1 MTLSGPEAMRSF
13 DDALRDIRR
22 EEDDIAKRLA
32 RSADIL
38 ARIRQT
44 EADFLRQLASI
55 RLDPATQTE
64 IAGGIGRAEAK
75 ARDML
80 KSHADAVGKAEVALR
95 TADAAVAALAG
106 ERRKRLAE
114 IEQLQGQLDA
124 LSRTAQAELAKD
136 AAYAAA
142 RAAADEKADVAE
154 EAQRK
159 TEQAEADRKEKGKPY
174 LEDPLFAY
182 LWARGYGTSAYRAGN
197 LTRLLDDWVAR
208 LCDFHRMRPNFVMLN
223 EIPLRLR
230 EHAERQTA
238 SADAAR
244 KALEALEDK
253 AVDAAGGGPA
263 RAALA
268 NAESR
273 IAAIDIEMVTLED
286 RRDEAANAQRELAQG
301 ADPAYA
307 QAVSA
312 LADSLG
318 REEVRTLLA
327 QARATHTTED
337 DTIVKQI
344 DDARARAAEEEAE
357 SRDDRERL
365 KVLAARRRELED
377 IQYEFKK
384 ARFDDPRSRFGEDRL
399 VGDLLTDFLRGGIT
413 AASYWEQWRKS
424 QNWQG
429 GLDSFRDL
437 PQSQQPRQGGSSGGG
452 FAWPDSS
459 FGGGV
464 SRGPR
469 PSGGGLKGGVGGGF
483 GSGWGRLPKPG
494 GGSPGGSGGGFS
506 RPRTGSGGS
515 RKSGGFKTG
524 GGF

>member
-1 MTLSGPEAMRSF
+1 MTLSGPEAMRSL

-44 EADFLRQLASI
+44 EADFLRQLATI
-55 RLDPATQTE
+55 RLDPATQGE
-64 IAGGIGRAEAK
+64 IAGDISRAEAR

-80 KSHADAVGKAEVALR
+80 KAHADTLGKAEADLR
-95 TADAAVAALAG
+95 AADAAVAALAG

-114 IEQLQGQLDA
+114 MEQLQGQLET
-124 LSRTAQAELAKD
+124 LSRKAQADLAGN

-142 RAAADEKADVAE
+142 RADAEDKADVAA
-154 EAQRK
+154 EALRK
-159 TEQAEADRKEKGKPY
+159 TEQAETDRAEKGQPY

-182 LWARGYGTSAYRAGN
+182 LWARGYGTSAYKAGN

-230 EHAERQTA
+230 EHAERQA
-238 SADAAR
+238 SAAEGAR
-244 KALEALEDK
+244 KALEALEDA

-268 NAESR
+268 AAESR

-286 RRDEAANAQRELAQG
+286 RRDEAANGQRELAQG

-307 QAVSA
+307 QAVAA
-312 LADSLG
+312 LAESLG

-327 QARATHTTED
+327 QARLTRTTED

-365 KVLAARRRELED
+365 RVLAARRRELED

-429 GLDSFRDL
+429 GLDNFRDAPPASL
-437 PQSQQPRQGGSSGGG
+437 PPRQGTGGG

-459 FGGGV
+459 FGGGAAGR
-464 SRGPR
+464 S
-469 PSGGGLKGGVGGGF
+469 SGGGLRSGGTTGGF
-483 GSGWGRLPKPG
+483 GSGWGRLPRA
-494 GGSPGGSGGGFS
+494 GGSGGSSSGGGFS
-506 RPRTGSGGS
+506 RPRTGSSGS